1 MSKKPTPR
9 KAIIKEDTAVMKT
22 AVLPQTP
29 PASAQEVADETGEE
43 VVTVM
48 VPKNFRFTDDLHRI
62 HEYAAGV
69 IEMPHSHSD
78 HWFVKAQG
86 VKPYVKSKVG
96 KADSE

>member
-9 KAIIKEDTAVMKT
+9 KAIIKEDPTAMKT
-22 AVLPQTP
+22 AVLPQVP

-48 VPKNFRFTDDLHRI
+48 VPKNFRFTDDQHRI

-69 IEMPHSHSD
+69 LEMPQSHSD
-78 HWFVKAQG
+78 HWFVQAQG
-86 VKPYVKSKVG
+86 VKPYVKAKPG
-96 KADSE
+96 KADE